1 MAIQVNGTTVI
12 DNSRQLTNIASIDA
26 ATVTA
31 LNNAGVGGAS
41 AGDLGGAMSS
51 SFYSSSNYPSG
62 YQSSSS
68 NAFFIGSDF
77 FISAFRSGDGNAR
90 SLLRSTNYGQSFTPV
105 FNWQGSNDASWAT
118 RGSEY
123 FAWDGGN
130 NAIYVIN
137 DYYGAVLYTTNGG
150 TSWSITSNG
159 IFGSGSYPRA
169 AMSAGGG
176 YFYLRTSNG
185 FYRSTNNGA
194 SWSNIDGSFY
204 PQTGYVAGNTMIA
217 IDYND
222 HVYRSTN
229 FKTGWSKT
237 QVVGGGGL
245 SQQAGQPVVG
255 NGSGNWV
262 TGGGYWSTDDGLTW
276 NNPTNKP
283 NNGPTLTYVN
293 GYFIMHE
300 NEYYAYTTNGAQWTY
315 VATGAGAGANPFIGG
330 KRPHS
335 DSQTVARLVR
345 PDVAVLYMNV

>member
-12 DNSRQLTNIASIDA
+12 NNSRALQNITSVDA
-26 ATVTA
+26 ATVAA
-31 LNNAGVGGAS
+31 LGAAGVGGAA

-51 SFYSSSNYPSG
+51 SFYSSSNFPSG
-62 YQSSSS
+62 YSS
-68 NAFFIGSDF
+68 NGGNAWFMGSDLF
-77 FISAFRSGDGNAR
+77 VSAFRSGDGNAR
-90 SLLRSTNYGQSFTPV
+90 SVLRSTNYGQSFTPV
-105 FNWQGSNDASWAT
+105 LNWQGSNDAAWGNLDS
-118 RGSEY
+118 RY

-130 NAIYVIN
+130 NAIFVVS
-137 DYYGAVLYTTNGG
+137 DYYGAVVYTTNGG
-150 TSWSITSNG
+150 TSWSITSGG
-159 IFGSGSYPRA
+159 IFGNGSYPRA

-176 YFYLRTSNG
+176 YFYLRTSSG

-194 SWSNIDGSFY
+194 SWSNIDSSFY
-204 PQTGYVAGNTMIA
+204 PQTGYVAGNTMII

-229 FKTGWSKT
+229 YKTGWSKT

-245 SQQAGQPVVG
+245 SQQSSVPIVG

-283 NNGPTLTYVN
+283 NAYLSLTYVN

-300 NEYYAYTTNGAQWTY
+300 SEYYAYSTNGAQWTY
-315 VATGAGAGANPFIGG
+315 VATGAGSGATPNNAG
-330 KRPHS
+330 KRGWS
-335 DSQTVARLVR
+335 DSETTARFIK
-345 PDVAVLYMNV
+345 PDTAVLYVDV